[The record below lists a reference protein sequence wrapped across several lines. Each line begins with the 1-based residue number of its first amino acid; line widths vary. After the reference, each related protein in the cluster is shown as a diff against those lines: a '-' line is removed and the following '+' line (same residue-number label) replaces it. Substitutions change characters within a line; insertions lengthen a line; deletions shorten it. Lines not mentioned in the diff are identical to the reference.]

1 MRTLCISNINK
12 HHPYFEKIDEYAFAC
27 KNVYNTALY
36 EYRQNFFHQEELW
49 SCFDMI
55 CYFKEKEN
63 YDDLNTKMIPEK
75 VKQQIIKQVYENVKT
90 FYSSKSDTAS
100 AALPRYLH
108 KENGR
113 ANIILTNQAILKKK
127 FIKENKIAFNYNNFC
142 FEFDISNL
150 IKKLKL
156 QFENIQQVR
165 VIYNHTYKSYKVLL
179 YVKNN
184 VISNESNKLN
194 SSNEFNS
201 FVESLDSLKTTN
213 NNDLTINETNVAAID
228 LGLNNLMSLVFQN
241 ERILFDGKPLKKINH
256 HFNKNLAKLQSQRD
270 KAINELKE
278 TETKIKQMEE
288 DAIWFYEL
296 RLRLEY
302 ENYDFNDKKYKKLIK
317 QQDKLIKEIN
327 KTKTRIEKIY
337 EKRNNRIKY
346 CLHKTSHELVEL
358 LASKGISKIVIGY
371 NKNWKQDINLGKV
384 NNQNFV
390 QIPFKTLI
398 DYITYKASVYNIEVI
413 THEESYTSKCS
424 FLDDEEIRKHD
435 DCDYVGKRVK
445 RGLFIS
451 KHKMEIHADINAA
464 YNIAKKAGF
473 NLLKLETFTPCSWA
487 IVKRIQFN

>member
-27 KNVYNTALY
+27 KNVFNTALY

-55 CYFKEKEN
+55 SYFKEKEN
-63 YDDLNTKMIPEK
+63 NSNTKISVPEIPEIPEK
-75 VKQQIIKQVYENVKT
+75 VKQQIIKQVYESVKA
-90 FYSSKSDTAS
+90 FYSSKSDSDNAS
-100 AALPRYLH
+100 AALPQYLH

-165 VIYNHTYKSYKVLL
+165 VVYNHTYKSYKVLL

-184 VISNESNKLN
+184 V
-194 SSNEFNS
+194 
-201 FVESLDSLKTTN
+201 ESLDSNDSTN

-317 QQDKLIKEIN
+317 QQEKLIKEIN
-327 KTKTRIEKIY
+327 KLETRIAKIY

-346 CLHKTSHELVEL
+346 CLHKTSYELVEL

-398 DYITYKASVYNIEVI
+398 DYITYKALDYNIEVI

-424 FLDDEEIRKHD
+424 FLDDEEIRKHED
-435 DCDYVGKRVK
+435 NEYAGKRVK

-473 NLLKLETFTPCSWA
+473 NLLKLKTFTPCSWA
-487 IVKRIQFN
+487 MVKRIQFN